1 MSKRDVPAVSENTE
15 GRPWFEWSV
24 AGLVILSAVLAFF
37 GLVAA
42 ATIILAST
50 SIVCAS
56 LRVSLRGRSPWKVRS
71 HCYVCEYPPHRVE
84 GGISLASHAIYD
96 ERHPLLGVALFAE
109 LSMTA
114 AEILLLFR
122 RGSVSC

>member
-71 HCYVCEYPPHRVE
+71 VAFDTFIGYAFGIGLIVTYV
-84 GGISLASHAIYD
+84 S
-96 ERHPLLGVALFAE
+96 
-109 LSMTA
+109 
-114 AEILLLFR
+114 ILLIA
-122 RGSVSC
+122 